1 MCYCSG
7 DTPARPACLLHFFL
21 DSPPLLVNV
30 LVYFNPFSA
39 RVLGGVCK
47 MTLTFESVNE
57 ILWCDHSN
65 ESSPPVLS
73 HGAMCFSKFYKMKLA
88 NLVEIFLWLHLAVKG
103 LSFLH
108 YVHDAFGVKISK
120 IKLSLVFLLLFDPEA
135 SNLAL
140 LFIYYSFSP
149 FTGVAMDPSD
159 HGLPVGF
166 DRNGFIS
173 ASTAVTSVWWSR
185 EHVAFY
191 NAGSLDLPQTLRPV
205 AGWLYQEYESPIAIS
220 WLDPIFYSAGVRQIK
235 RIDHWVILSSTLF
248 ASIGS
253 R

>member
-7 DTPARPACLLHFFL
+7 DTPARPACPLHFFL
-21 DSPPLLVNV
+21 DSPPLLVNF
-30 LVYFNPFSA
+30 LIYFNPFSA

-108 YVHDAFGVKISK
+108 YVHDACGVKISK

-149 FTGVAMDPSD
+149 FTGVAMDPIW
-159 HGLPVGF
+159 LW
-166 DRNGFIS
+166 
-173 ASTAVTSVWWSR
+173 ASRRLW
-185 EHVAFY
+185 
-191 NAGSLDLPQTLRPV
+191 P
-205 AGWLYQEYESPIAIS
+205 
-220 WLDPIFYSAGVRQIK
+220 
-235 RIDHWVILSSTLF
+235 
-248 ASIGS
+248 
-253 R
+253 

>member
-7 DTPARPACLLHFFL
+7 DTPARPACPLHFFL
-21 DSPPLLVNV
+21 DNPPLLVNF
-30 LVYFNPFSA
+30 LIYFNPFTA

-88 NLVEIFLWLHLAVKG
+88 NLVEIFLWLHLVVKG

-108 YVHDAFGVKISK
+108 YVHDACGVKISK

-149 FTGVAMDPSD
+149 FTGVAMDPIWLWASRRLWPQRL
-159 HGLPVGF
+159 HIGLYSSHLGLMVSGTCGF
-166 DRNGFIS
+166 LQCRFVRPTPNPSTCCWVALPRVWVSNRDQLAGPNFLQCRGSPNQADWPLSNFIQ
-173 ASTAVTSVWWSR
+173 
-185 EHVAFY
+185 HVICFY
-191 NAGSLDLPQTLRPV
+191 R
-205 AGWLYQEYESPIAIS
+205 
-220 WLDPIFYSAGVRQIK
+220 
-235 RIDHWVILSSTLF
+235 
-248 ASIGS
+248 
-253 R
+253 